1 MNGSQPGMILN
12 LPETPI
18 PMMNYQP
25 NVMMTSGQAPSPLGQ
40 QYIVTTNQPVPQQ
53 HLPMDMQQAG
63 AIQPQMV
70 HPEDPPCYKE

>member
-12 LPETPI
+12 LQETPI

-25 NVMMTSGQAPSPLGQ
+25 NVMMTSGQAPNPSGQ

-53 HLPMDMQQAG
+53 HFPMDMQQAG
-63 AIQPQMV
+63 SIQPQMV
-70 HPEDPPCYKE
+70 HLEDPPCYKE